1 MTWIPVILIW
11 AALITIGAYYIREW
25 WRVGRD
31 PKGTTIIPR
40 FAAPEG
46 LSPMALF
53 FIYRRATAE
62 DVAINAG
69 ALGSLAELIRRK
81 LVRIEE
87 APAGPQ
93 IVAQEG
99 GDGEGLQEDLVK
111 FLDRLIPRGRA
122 ATTED
127 FRKAAYQHWIDIHA
141 MLAKRIISFN
151 LGITLSGAVILIAA
165 ALVTVVLVNWT
176 LPAGND
182 GALIMAGLVAS
193 LLVFAALAMRRSR
206 VRMQRMIALGLGLS
220 GFFIILVVIVLI
232 VSALDRPAGLERALV
247 MTGLFLT
254 LPVISFAW
262 GAMMALTPEGRRLYD
277 EVEGFR
283 MFIKVAD
290 AGRHAID
297 NAPDP
302 TEDSLDRLM
311 PYAIALHV
319 ESGWVNALA
328 ASLPLKRLAQALAK
342 RRATAG
348 PPRR

>member
-99 GDGEGLQEDLVK
+99 GDGEGLQDDLVK

-151 LGITLSGAVILIAA
+151 LGITLSGAAILIAA

-176 LPAGND
+176 LPAGQRR
-182 GALIMAGLVAS
+182 GADHGRARRIAPRLRGAGDAAVAGPD
-193 LLVFAALAMRRSR
+193 AADDCAWAR
-206 VRMQRMIALGLGLS
+206 ALGLLHHPRR
-220 GFFIILVVIVLI
+220 
-232 VSALDRPAGLERALV
+232 DRAD
-247 MTGLFLT
+247 
-254 LPVISFAW
+254 
-262 GAMMALTPEGRRLYD
+262 RR
-277 EVEGFR
+277 
-283 MFIKVAD
+283 
-290 AGRHAID
+290 
-297 NAPDP
+297 
-302 TEDSLDRLM
+302 
-311 PYAIALHV
+311 
-319 ESGWVNALA
+319 
-328 ASLPLKRLAQALAK
+328 
-342 RRATAG
+342 RRSTG
-348 PPRR
+348 PPVSSGRW

>member
-1 MTWIPVILIW
+1 MSWIPAILIW
-11 AALITIGAYYIREW
+11 AALITIGAYYVREW

-31 PKGTTIIPR
+31 PKGTTVIPR
-40 FAAPEG
+40 FAPPDG

-53 FIYRRATAE
+53 FVYRRGTAE

-87 APAGPQ
+87 GAEGPQ
-93 IVAQEG
+93 IVADEG
-99 GDGEGLQEDLVK
+99 GDGTGLQEDLVR
-111 FLDRLIPRGRA
+111 FLDRLIPRGRPA
-122 ATTED
+122 NTED
-127 FRKAAYQHWIDIHA
+127 FRKAAHQHWVDIHA

-151 LGITLSGAVILIAA
+151 LGITLSGAAILVMA

-176 LPAGND
+176 MPAGND

-206 VRMQRMIALGLGLS
+206 IRMQRMIALGLGLS
-220 GFFIILVVIVLI
+220 GLLVIIIVIVLI
-232 VSALDRPAGLERALV
+232 VTALDRPAGIERALV
-247 MTGLFLT
+247 MLGLFLT

-277 EVEGFR
+277 ETEGFR

-297 NAPDP
+297 SAPDP
-302 TEDSLDRLM
+302 TEDSLDRLV

-319 ESGWVNALA
+319 EAGWVNALA
-328 ASLPLKRLAQALAK
+328 ARLPITAWKKR
-342 RRATAG
+342 
-348 PPRR
+348 

>member
-11 AALITIGAYYIREW
+11 TALVAVGAYYIREW

-40 FAAPEG
+40 FSAPDG

-69 ALGSLAELIRRK
+69 ALGSLAELLRRK
-81 LVRIEE
+81 LVRIED
-87 APAGPQ
+87 APEGPR
-93 IVAQEG
+93 IAAQEG
-99 GDGEGLQEDLVK
+99 GDGAGLQEDLLK
-111 FLDRLIPRGRA
+111 FLDRLIPHGRA
-122 ATTED
+122 AATED
-127 FRKAAYQHWIDIHA
+127 FRKAAYQYWVDIHA
-141 MLAKRIISFN
+141 LLAKRIIGFN
-151 LGITLSGAVILIAA
+151 LGITLSGAAILIMA
-165 ALVTVVLVNWT
+165 ALVTIVLVNWT

-182 GALIMAGLVAS
+182 GAVIMAGLVAS

-220 GFFIILVVIVLI
+220 GLLIIAIVIVLI

-262 GAMMALTPEGRRLYD
+262 GAMMALTADGRRLYD

-283 MFIKVAD
+283 MFIKGAD

-297 NAPDP
+297 TAPDP
-302 TEDSLDRLM
+302 TEDSLDRLV

-319 ESGWVNALA
+319 EARWVNALA
-328 ASLPLKRLAQALAK
+328 ASLPLGAWRK
-342 RRATAG
+342 G
-348 PPRR
+348 G